1 MAWFDNLLNHFAH
14 YPTHLFALLFVLA
27 LSKSTVLILLRAA
40 ARLGDVADRDHR
52 QPRACIRR

>member
-27 LSKSTVLILLRAA
+27 LSKSTVLISVLPPASVMLLTGITVSR
-40 ARLGDVADRDHR
+40 
-52 QPRACIRR
+52 RACIRR